1 MSSGISTIEESI
13 KIALDAADAATDVT
27 SEYNNIKKKNEK
39 IGAEVKKV
47 YLYTTIIFGSSIAAA
62 LASIIFSAFIYFK
75 SMSDLEVMV
84 TTNREALLIFAENV
98 DALKETTS
106 EFNKALSIQEQVI
119 NQNKKIEAAFN
130 NSEIKNK
137 EMLNQ
142 ISDINKE
149 AITLMSGENDK
160 VIFSLEDV
168 LKKYEKLQ
176 AKNNNSLLDNLIAE
190 NTSLIN
196 GLKKPETPD
205 ENILNLISSHNQL
218 KKEINSLQKRNQEII
233 KRIQNNDSMVKY
245 P

>member
-98 DALKETTS
+98 DDLKETTS
-106 EFNKALSIQEQVI
+106 EFNKALSIQEKI
-119 NQNKKIEAAFN
+119 IDQNNKIEAAFN
-130 NSEIKNK
+130 SSEIKNK
-137 EMLNQ
+137 EMINQ
-142 ISDINKE
+142 ISNINKE
-149 AITLMSGENDK
+149 AINLLSGENNK
-160 VIFSLEDV
+160 MTRN
-168 LKKYEKLQ
+168 Y
-176 AKNNNSLLDNLIAE
+176 NNYAS
-190 NTSLIN
+190 
-196 GLKKPETPD
+196 
-205 ENILNLISSHNQL
+205 NITD
-218 KKEINSLQKRNQEII
+218 QK
-233 KRIQNNDSMVKY
+233 SMN
-245 P
+245 

>member
-27 SEYNNIKKKNEK
+27 SEYNNIKKKNEI

-47 YLYTTIIFGSSIAAA
+47 YMYTTIIFGSSIAAA
-62 LASIIFSAFIYFK
+62 IASIIFSAFIYFK

-98 DALKETTS
+98 DSLKDTTS
-106 EFNKALSIQEQVI
+106 EFNKALSIQEEII
-119 NQNKKIEAAFN
+119 NQNKKIETAFIE
-130 NSEIKNK
+130 SEIKNK
-137 EMLNQ
+137 ELIKE
-142 ISDINKE
+142 ISNINKE
-149 AITLMSGENDK
+149 AISSIVGENDK
-160 VIFSLEDV
+160 VILSLDNV
-168 LKKYEKLQ
+168 LKKYEVIQSNK
-176 AKNNNSLLDNLIAE
+176 NNSLLDNLISE
-190 NTSLIN
+190 NTSLID

-205 ENILNLISSHNQL
+205 ENILKLISSHNQL
-218 KKEINSLQKRNQEII
+218 KQEINALQKRNQEII

>member
-47 YLYTTIIFGSSIAAA
+47 YMYTTIIFGSSIAAA
-62 LASIIFSAFIYFK
+62 IASIIFSAFIYFK

-106 EFNKALSIQEQVI
+106 EFNKALSIQEEII

-130 NSEIKNK
+130 ESEIKNK
-137 EMLNQ
+137 EL
-142 ISDINKE
+142 INKISNINKK
-149 AITLMSGENDK
+149 AISSIVDENDK
-160 VIFSLEDV
+160 VILSLDNV
-168 LKKYEKLQ
+168 IKKYEVIQSDKT
-176 AKNNNSLLDNLIAE
+176 NSLLDSLISE
-190 NTSLIN
+190 NTLLID
-196 GLKKPETPD
+196 GLKKPEKPD
-205 ENILNLISSHNQL
+205 DNILKLISSHNQL
-218 KKEINSLQKRNQEII
+218 KQEINTLQKRNQEII